1 MEKLFQLFKKHKA
14 IIAYLFFGGCTTI
27 LNWAVYYLFYNV
39 LSVSNVLSTIIAWF
53 LAVVFAYVTNRKWV
67 FDSQASGVKSIF
79 SELVRF
85 FLSRIATGILDVVI
99 MWIAVD
105 LCEWNSNIWKLL
117 SNIIVIVANY
127 IFSKFLVFKKNK
139 DKNNC

>member
-1 MEKLFQLFKKHKA
+1 MEKVCQLFKKYKA

-39 LSVSNVLSTIIAWF
+39 LNVSNVLSTIIAWF
-53 LAVVFAYVTNRKWV
+53 LAVVFAYVTNKKWV
-67 FDSQASGVKSIF
+67 FDSKANDTKTIF
-79 SELVRF
+79 SELIKF
-85 FLSRIATGILDVVI
+85 FLARIVTGVLDVAV

-127 IFSKFLVFKKNK
+127 VFSKFLVFKKNRNK
-139 DKNNC
+139 DN